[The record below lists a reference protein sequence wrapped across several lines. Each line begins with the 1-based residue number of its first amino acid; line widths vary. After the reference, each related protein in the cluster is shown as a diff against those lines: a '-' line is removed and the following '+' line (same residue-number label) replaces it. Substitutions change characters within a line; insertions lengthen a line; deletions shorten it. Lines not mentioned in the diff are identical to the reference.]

1 MGAVEQLRGLRDDRR
16 FLEAGVLLDAL
27 RAELSKRSGSAV
39 SLWDAWDAPGEA
51 QAALSRLLSDGGEL
65 EARIHQF
72 RRAQAD
78 LSSEEG
84 ECAEGSDWEVIRDEA
99 GLSVLLRRQSATH
112 SRTAGKVVATLDGVR
127 AADCMLMWREAS
139 LYPNWFPFVSGG
151 KMLGEVDPGE
161 VYLQLFIETSFINV
175 DMPLR
180 GVACDDMARAGDDG
194 QRSGCMLLS
203 CRPPPDWPHPLPT
216 GVLPP
221 TNTSESGA
229 FKLLGS
235 WSSATHIDV
244 MIQPVGEGSVR
255 MVFQMADAIP
265 AATPSW
271 VLKQIVEN
279 ALGSVF
285 GQMEKVARRMAVND
299 PACAHTAHVNS
310 KEMVNTKRWYEKAM
324 QDPLR

>member
-1 MGAVEQLRGLRDDRR
+1 MGAVEQLRCLKDDRR

-78 LSSEEG
+78 LRSEEG
-84 ECAEGSDWEVIRDEA
+84 ECAESSDWEVIRDEA

-161 VYLQLFIETSFINV
+161 VYL
-175 DMPLR
+175 
-180 GVACDDMARAGDDG
+180 MAADG
-194 QRSGCMLLS
+194 R
-203 CRPPPDWPHPLPT
+203 
-216 GVLPP
+216 
-221 TNTSESGA
+221 
-229 FKLLGS
+229 
-235 WSSATHIDV
+235 
-244 MIQPVGEGSVR
+244 
-255 MVFQMADAIP
+255 
-265 AATPSW
+265 
-271 VLKQIVEN
+271 
-279 ALGSVF
+279 
-285 GQMEKVARRMAVND
+285 
-299 PACAHTAHVNS
+299 
-310 KEMVNTKRWYEKAM
+310 
-324 QDPLR
+324 